1 MQERLQQKVESEE
14 EAVSDDLGQ
23 IAREVASK
31 VIKNEVDI
39 STFSPIFQELIRI
52 QSGKTKGIRYHPM

>member
-1 MQERLQQKVESEE
+1 MQDRLQQKLENEK

-23 IAREVASK
+23 IAQEIANK
-31 VIKNEVDI
+31 VTRNEVDI

-52 QSGKTKGIRYHPM
+52 QSGKAKGIRYHPM